1 MFMVDISKV
10 DGGHTHTHIYIYIN
24 THSTYTTKTSLGGG
38 LVSPHQLVRYIYH
51 KAKSHTIC
59 KPNLANYPPVNQHSH
74 GTSLFQ

>member
-10 DGGHTHTHIYIYIN
+10 DGGHTHTYIYIYI
-24 THSTYTTKTSLGGG
+24 YTQYIYNKNLTGGG

-74 GTSLFQ
+74 GTS

>member
-10 DGGHTHTHIYIYIN
+10 DGGHTHTHIYIYTVHIQQKP
-24 THSTYTTKTSLGGG
+24 HWGG